1 MPLALESKVGDI
13 VKKEAGELLTAEV
26 DFRSLDLSLLRHF
39 PHASVEL
46 EGLTVVCAAPFEGDT
61 LASVGRISVVVDLM
75 SLFGDSGYEVT
86 KLLVDKA
93 HLHARKLAD
102 GSVNWDVMKPSD
114 EPAEEKEPAEA
125 DEPSAF
131 RLRMRDVRLSEAVVR
146 YEDDSTGM
154 RAGVDPLDL
163 RLSGDLSGERSD
175 LDLRLEAHRLSY
187 AAGGVALLRDA
198 DLTADVT
205 LDADLKN
212 KRFTFSD
219 NRLSLNAIA
228 LSLDGWVAL
237 ADDLL
242 EQLGIDC
249 SEPRNPGRQL
259 VLWDKKQNVRFI
271 LVKPSDVPTYV
282 DHGVADLG
290 VVGKD
295 TLLEAGRELY
305 EVLDLGFGKC
315 RLCIAGYPG
324 EQGGSVNRAT
334 FRVAT
339 KYPNI
344 ARSYYDS
351 KGQTI
356 EIIELHGS
364 VELGPV
370 IGLSDVILDIVESGS
385 TLRANG
391 LTVLEDI
398 CDVSARLVVNRV
410 AMKTKRERIRQIIDG
425 LGALLAVKQE
435 GQA

>member
-1 MPLALESKVGDI
+1 MALERQ
-13 VKKEAGELLTAEV
+13 GETFAPPVPDVILSSRAPGGLRSAIAYAHQLRDKGVSVALLYGLTAE
-26 DFRSLDLSLLRHF
+26 
-39 PHASVEL
+39 EL
-46 EGLTVVCAAPFEGDT
+46 HQRV
-61 LASVGRISVVVDLM
+61 
-75 SLFGDSGYEVT
+75 DSGEASAAVY
-86 KLLVDKA
+86 LN
-93 HLHARKLAD
+93 
-102 GSVNWDVMKPSD
+102 GSV
-114 EPAEEKEPAEA
+114 
-125 DEPSAF
+125 F
-131 RLRMRDVRLSEAVVR
+131 EAVR
-146 YEDDSTGM
+146 K
-154 RAGVDPLDL
+154 
-163 RLSGDLSGERSD
+163 
-175 LDLRLEAHRLSY
+175 
-187 AAGGVALLRDA
+187 GGVLMEQP
-198 DLTADVT
+198 VI
-205 LDADLKN
+205 
-212 KRFTFSD
+212 TF
-219 NRLSLNAIA
+219 
-228 LSLDGWVAL
+228 AL
-237 ADDLL
+237 AKGRLAEQAFDLL

-259 VLWDKKQNVRFI
+259 VLWDERKHVRFD
-271 LVKPSDVPTYV
+271 PSSSRRTCRRIV

-290 VVGKD
+290 IVGKD

>member
-1 MPLALESKVGDI
+1 MEQPVI
-13 VKKEAGELLTAEV
+13 
-26 DFRSLDLSLLRHF
+26 
-39 PHASVEL
+39 
-46 EGLTVVCAAPFEGDT
+46 
-61 LASVGRISVVVDLM
+61 
-75 SLFGDSGYEVT
+75 
-86 KLLVDKA
+86 
-93 HLHARKLAD
+93 
-102 GSVNWDVMKPSD
+102 
-114 EPAEEKEPAEA
+114 
-125 DEPSAF
+125 
-131 RLRMRDVRLSEAVVR
+131 
-146 YEDDSTGM
+146 
-154 RAGVDPLDL
+154 
-163 RLSGDLSGERSD
+163 
-175 LDLRLEAHRLSY
+175 
-187 AAGGVALLRDA
+187 
-198 DLTADVT
+198 
-205 LDADLKN
+205 
-212 KRFTFSD
+212 TF
-219 NRLSLNAIA
+219 
-228 LSLDGWVAL
+228 AL
-237 ADDLL
+237 AKGRLAEQAFALL

-259 VLWDKKQNVRFI
+259 VLWDKEQNIRFI

-290 VVGKD
+290 IVGKD

-305 EVLDLGFGKC
+305 EVLDLGFGN
-315 RLCIAGYPG
+315 PG

-351 KGQTI
+351 RGQTI